1 MIQAFSDDVGEPSLI
16 HRVQSQLPEIQ
27 LVQHC
32 GRVVQLIGLVIESQG
47 PKAALGEI
55 CKLESST
62 IPGGVMAEV
71 VGFRNQNL
79 LLMPLGQMEGI
90 YPGCEVVATGAAMS
104 VPVGEELLGRV
115 IDGLGNPI
123 DNLPTPRKVSPSST
137 AQSIPHPLN
146 RARIEESFET
156 GIRAI
161 DTFTPIGVGQR
172 MGIFS
177 GSGVGKSTLLGMM
190 ASRSEADVNVIALI
204 GERGREVR
212 DFIERDLD
220 EEGRQKSVV
229 VVATSDAP
237 ALARVKGASLAMSI
251 AEQFR
256 AEGKKVLLMMDSVT
270 RFAMAQRE
278 IGLAIGEPPSSRG
291 YTPSVFAQLP
301 RLLERAGNDEKG
313 SITGLFTVLVEG
325 DDMNDPIADSVRSIL
340 DGHLVLTREL
350 AQKNHYPAIDILQSN
365 SRLAQDLLSK
375 EQVERVGKA
384 RDLLALYHQ
393 NRDLINI
400 GAYQMGS
407 NPSVDAS
414 VRAFEPL
421 MDYLKQPVHE
431 TQMEQAIWENL
442 GHVLA
447 QAYPSQKEGV
457 SESRSVSQTNS
468 TE

>member
-16 HRVQSQLPEIQ
+16 HRFQSQLPEIQ

-79 LLMPLGQMEGI
+79 LLMPLGHMEGI
-90 YPGCEVVATGAAMS
+90 YPGCEVVATGAAMG

-123 DNLPTPRKVSPSST
+123 DNLPTPRNVSSSST

-156 GIRAI
+156 GIRAV

-172 MGIFS
+172 MGIFA

-212 DFIERDLD
+212 DFIERDL
-220 EEGRQKSVV
+220 EEKGRRKSVV

-237 ALARVKGASLAMSI
+237 ALARVKGAPWKKKKFLAN
-251 AEQFR
+251 
-256 AEGKKVLLMMDSVT
+256 
-270 RFAMAQRE
+270 
-278 IGLAIGEPPSSRG
+278 LAIR
-291 YTPSVFAQLP
+291 
-301 RLLERAGNDEKG
+301 
-313 SITGLFTVLVEG
+313 
-325 DDMNDPIADSVRSIL
+325 
-340 DGHLVLTREL
+340 
-350 AQKNHYPAIDILQSN
+350 
-365 SRLAQDLLSK
+365 
-375 EQVERVGKA
+375 
-384 RDLLALYHQ
+384 
-393 NRDLINI
+393 
-400 GAYQMGS
+400 
-407 NPSVDAS
+407 
-414 VRAFEPL
+414 
-421 MDYLKQPVHE
+421 
-431 TQMEQAIWENL
+431 
-442 GHVLA
+442 
-447 QAYPSQKEGV
+447 
-457 SESRSVSQTNS
+457 
-468 TE
+468 